1 MTIAAGTRLGF
12 YELLGPIGAGG
23 MGEVYQA
30 HDTKLGRD
38 VAIKVL
44 PEAFAH
50 DPEKLSRF
58 QREAKMLAALNHPN
72 IATIYGLEQ
81 SGGMSYLVMELVPG
95 ETLQERIRR
104 DGLVPIEEA
113 LKIAVQ
119 IAEALEAAHEKGI
132 IHRDLKPA
140 NVKVTPEGKVKVL
153 DFGLAKAFAED
164 TETSDPTNSPTLSM
178 AATMHGVILGTA
190 AYMSPEQARG
200 KAVDKRTDIW
210 AFGCVLYEML
220 TGKMVFGGESV
231 TDTLAAILKEEP
243 DWSQI
248 PAQTPSRFRVLLQR
262 CLQKD
267 PKQRLRDIGDA
278 RISLDEVLSGAAE
291 PSPTVAT
298 PAFAPRWRR
307 VLPWAVAAALAAALA
322 FVHLGEKPIVPGTV
336 RLEMPLPQKVVM
348 SPSGVLALSPDGRQ
362 LAFLA
367 AGPDGLQ
374 HLWIRPMDSLDARPI
389 LGAVSPGAAP
399 FFWSPDS
406 RTIVFDGS
414 GKLKKVAISG
424 GEAEA
429 LCDLPGFAV
438 GGSWNRDGV
447 IIFGQSP
454 GVIMR
459 VSANGGSASPL
470 TALDSSRDEIQ
481 HVLPL
486 FLPDGRHFIYLR
498 TSSKPENSG
507 VYIGS
512 LDATPQ
518 TQDSKR
524 LLATAAGLAYV
535 PSSDPGIG
543 QLLFMRDGTLMAQ
556 PFDTRRL
563 ELVDE
568 PFPVAEQVGAFR
580 EFGFFSASTNGVLAY
595 IADTNDRESQLTWFD
610 RQGKPVGT
618 AGEKGAYSYPALS
631 PDGKQAVLSQVDPG
645 NGNSALWLVNF
656 VRGTTTRFTFGP
668 SVRLFPIWSPDG
680 NRIVYS
686 SDATGAFDLYQK
698 LANGAKDEELL
709 LKSSEAKRPTSLSRD
724 GRFLLYSSVGP
735 KATNALWVLPLEGDK
750 KPFVFLGAEFNQTDG
765 HFSPDG
771 HWVAYRSD
779 ESGRF
784 EIYVRRFTPDSAAPA
799 SDSGGKWQISYGGG
813 TEPQWSADG
822 KELYYLTLDRKVMAV
837 DVSTNPVFQAGP
849 PKFLFQT
856 PVQAEVTEGDYTVD
870 GKRFL
875 FPAPAEQPAQTTFTV
890 VLNWQAGL
898 KK

>member
-1 MTIAAGTRLGF
+1 
-12 YELLGPIGAGG
+12 
-23 MGEVYQA
+23 
-30 HDTKLGRD
+30 
-38 VAIKVL
+38 
-44 PEAFAH
+44 
-50 DPEKLSRF
+50 
-58 QREAKMLAALNHPN
+58 
-72 IATIYGLEQ
+72 
-81 SGGMSYLVMELVPG
+81 
-95 ETLQERIRR
+95 
-104 DGLVPIEEA
+104 
-113 LKIAVQ
+113 
-119 IAEALEAAHEKGI
+119 
-132 IHRDLKPA
+132 
-140 NVKVTPEGKVKVL
+140 
-153 DFGLAKAFAED
+153 
-164 TETSDPTNSPTLSM
+164 
-178 AATMHGVILGTA
+178 
-190 AYMSPEQARG
+190 
-200 KAVDKRTDIW
+200 
-210 AFGCVLYEML
+210 ML

-518 TQDSKR
+518 AQDSKR

-556 PFDTRRL
+556 RFDTRRL

-595 IADTNDRESQLTWFD
+595 IAGSKYRGSQLTWFD
-610 RQGKPVGT
+610 RQGKPIGT
-618 AGEKGAYSYPALS
+618 AGVKGVYRYPALS
-631 PDGKQAVLSQVDPG
+631 PDGKQAVLSQIDPG

-668 SVRLFPIWSPDG
+668 SIRENPIWSPDG

-698 LANGAKDEELL
+698 LANGARDEELL
-709 LKSSEAKRPTSLSRD
+709 LKSSEAKHATSLSRD
-724 GRFLLYSSVGP
+724 GRFLLYSSVGS
-735 KATNALWVLPLEGDK
+735 KAKNALWVLPLEDEK
-750 KPFVFLGAEFNQTDG
+750 EPFPFLQTEFNEG
-765 HFSPDG
+765 AGYFSPDG
-771 HWVAYRSD
+771 YWVVYDSD
-779 ESGRF
+779 ESGRY
-784 EIYVRRFTPDSAAPA
+784 EIYVRRFSSDSPAAA
-799 SDSGGKWQISYGGG
+799 SDTGGKWQVSYGGG
-813 TEPQWSADG
+813 QEPRWSADG
-822 KELYYLTLDRKVMAV
+822 KELYYMTPDWKVMAAEV
-837 DVSTNPVFQAGP
+837 TTNPVFQAGT
-849 PKFLFQT
+849 PKLLFQA
-856 PVQAEVTEGDYTVD
+856 PQQASTTVGDYTVD

-875 FPAPAEQPAQTTFTV
+875 FLAPVEQTGQAPFTV